1 MTVYKCNQID
11 QTNKGHIRKSKNM
24 FLLIALF
31 LIIFVSIC
39 WTEKY
44 SIFFTIII
52 ILYLMCDIW
61 YALCIIV
68 ISVGH

>member
-31 LIIFVSIC
+31 FIIFVSIC

-44 SIFFTIII
+44 SIF
-52 ILYLMCDIW
+52 LL
-61 YALCIIV
+61 
-68 ISVGH
+68 